1 MTLLPDLD
9 MDIDLMGAQPALFK
23 LYTQLAL
30 FFPLSEEEGQV
41 PASRDTTVIT
51 AIITAGLAE
60 LAKTFPWV
68 AGQVVDVNANANSHS
83 DDSDSDDRAKPLFR
97 IRPYE
102 PVPQCIVRD
111 YTSDAEIASLA
122 QIIDAGFPMRMLGE
136 ETWAPCPTL
145 AALGFDP
152 RKASGEDDRPAPVML
167 VQISY
172 IRGGMVLCVNLQH
185 NVCDMMGQAAV
196 IGWLSKAC
204 AGEEFTRE
212 ERKVGNMVRTGVV
225 PLIEDEGWV
234 PGMELQNQLFPPAPT
249 VVKEEDTAE
258 STVAGAP
265 VKCRWVY
272 FDFSASSLKTLKD
285 LATTT
290 LPQDFTSFIST
301 DDALTAFIF
310 LSVLRARQTRLPPS
324 TPTTLAR
331 AVDARRYLN
340 IHPNYPGI
348 LQNMAYT
355 RYTLST
361 LLSTPLG
368 HIAATMRHSV
378 DPAASDIAFRTRS
391 LVTFL
396 AQSPD
401 NAAKTSPTATLDMS
415 VDVALSSWTKVPAY
429 EWDFGRGLG
438 KAVAVRRPGFVPVE
452 GLVYLMP
459 KGREGSVAVAM
470 CLREEDLGVLKRDG
484 EWERMATYVG

>member
-1 MTLLPDLD
+1 MALPNLD

-23 LYTQLAL
+23 LYTQLAF
-30 FFPLSEEEGQV
+30 FFPLSEAVAASQHQV
-41 PASRDTTVIT
+41 T

-60 LAKTFPWV
+60 LAKNFPWA
-68 AGQVVDVNANANSHS
+68 AGQVVNANS
-83 DDSDSDDRAKPLFR
+83 DPKAAPLYK

-102 PVPQCIVRD
+102 PVPQLIVRD
-111 YTSDAEIASLA
+111 YTSDSEIPSLS
-122 QIIDAGFPMRMLGE
+122 QITDAGFPMQMLGE
-136 ETWAPCPTL
+136 HVWAPCPTL

-152 RKASGEDDRPAPVML
+152 RKASGKDDRPAPVML

-204 AGEEFTRE
+204 RGEQFTE
-212 ERKVGNMVRTGVV
+212 EELKVGNMARRGVV
-225 PLIEDEGWV
+225 SLIEDECWS
-234 PGMELQNQLFPPAPT
+234 PGTELQNQLFPPAPT
-249 VVKEEDTAE
+249 VGKEPDTAE
-258 STVAGAP
+258 SKITEAP
-265 VKCRWVY
+265 VKSSWMY
-272 FDFSASSLKTLKD
+272 FDFSASSLKSLKD

-301 DDALTAFIF
+301 DDALSALIF
-310 LSVLRARQTRLPPS
+310 LSVLRARQPRLPPS

-340 IHPNYPGI
+340 VHSNYPGI

-355 RYTLST
+355 SYNLST

-368 HIAATMRHSV
+368 HIAATMRQSV
-378 DPAASDIAFRTRS
+378 DPETSDVAWRTRS
-391 LVTFL
+391 LITFL

-401 NAAKTSPTATLDMS
+401 NATKTSPTATLDMGI
-415 VDVALSSWTKVPAY
+415 DIALSSWTKVPAY
-429 EWDFGRGLG
+429 EWDFGLGLG
-438 KAVAVRRPGFVPVE
+438 KAVAVRRPGLVPVE

-459 KGREGSVAVAM
+459 KSPDESVAVAM
-470 CLREEDLGVLKRDG
+470 CLREEDLECLERDL
-484 EWERMATYVG
+484 EWQRFAKYVG

>member
-1 MTLLPDLD
+1 MTLPDLD

-30 FFPLSEEEGQV
+30 FFPLSEAL
-41 PASRDTTVIT
+41 PASRNGIT
-51 AIITAGLAE
+51 SIITAGLAE
-60 LAKTFPWV
+60 LARNFPWV
-68 AGQVVDVNANANSHS
+68 AGQVVDVNAANSHS
-83 DDSDSDDRAKPLFR
+83 DSDDKAKPLYR
-97 IRPYE
+97 IQPHE
-102 PVPQCIVRD
+102 PVPQLIVRD
-111 YTSDAEIASLA
+111 YTSSSEAEIPGLL

-136 ETWAPCPTL
+136 RVWAPCPTL

-152 RKASGEDDRPAPVML
+152 RKASGKDDRPAPVML

-172 IRGGMVLCVNLQH
+172 IRGGVVLCVNLQH

-204 AGEEFTRE
+204 RGEEFTE
-212 ERKVGNMVRTGVV
+212 EELKVGNMVRRGVV
-225 PLIEDEGWV
+225 PLIEDEGWS
-234 PGMELQNQLFPPAPT
+234 PGTELQNQLFPPAPT
-249 VVKEEDTAE
+249 VVKESDTAE
-258 STVAGAP
+258 STVTGAP
-265 VKCRWVY
+265 VKCSWVY
-272 FDFSASSLKTLKD
+272 FDFSASSLKSLKD

-290 LPQDFTSFIST
+290 LPQDFINFIST
-301 DDALTAFIF
+301 DDALSAFIF
-310 LSVLRARQTRLPPS
+310 LSVLRARQHRLHS
-324 TPTTLAR
+324 DTQTTLAR

-355 RYTLST
+355 SYTLST
-361 LLSTPLG
+361 LLSIPFG
-368 HIAATMRHSV
+368 HIAATMRQSV
-378 DPAASDIAFRTRS
+378 DPKTSDIAFRTRS

-415 VDVALSSWTKVPAY
+415 VDIALSSWTKVPAY
-429 EWDFGRGLG
+429 EWDFGLGLG
-438 KAVAVRRPGFVPVE
+438 PAVAVRRPGFVPVE

-459 KGREGSVAVAM
+459 KSRDGSVAVAM
-470 CLREEDLGVLKRDG
+470 CLREEDLECLKRDG
-484 EWERMATYVG
+484 EWKTMATYIG

>member
-1 MTLLPDLD
+1 MTLPDLD

-30 FFPLSEEEGQV
+30 FFPLSEGLV
-41 PASRDTTVIT
+41 PASRDGIT
-51 AIITAGLAE
+51 AIITTGLAE

-68 AGQVVDVNANANSHS
+68 AGQVVNVHANSHH
-83 DDSDSDDRAKPLFR
+83 SDSESKAAPLYR

-111 YTSDAEIASLA
+111 YTSDAEIPSAS
-122 QIIDAGFPMRMLGE
+122 QIIDAGFPMKMLGE
-136 ETWAPCPTL
+136 RVWAPCPTL

-152 RKASGEDDRPAPVML
+152 REASGKDDRPAPVML

-204 AGEEFTRE
+204 RGEEFTE
-212 ERKVGNMVRTGVV
+212 EELKVGNMVRTGVV
-225 PLIEDEGWV
+225 PLIEDEGWD

-249 VVKEEDTAE
+249 VVKELDTAE
-258 STVAGAP
+258 STVTGAP
-265 VKCRWVY
+265 VNCSWMY
-272 FDFSASSLKTLKD
+272 FDFSASSLKSLKH

-290 LPQDFTSFIST
+290 LPQDSTSFIST
-301 DDALTAFIF
+301 DDALSAFIF
-310 LSVLRARQTRLPPS
+310 LSVLRARQTRLPPNIS
-324 TPTTLAR
+324 TTFAR

-340 IHPNYPGI
+340 IHPDYPGI
-348 LQNMAYT
+348 LQNMTYT
-355 RYTLST
+355 TYTLST

-368 HIAATMRHSV
+368 HIAATMRQSI
-378 DPAASDIAFRTRS
+378 DPKTSDLARRTRS
-391 LVTFL
+391 LATFL
-396 AQSPD
+396 AQSPA

-415 VDVALSSWTKVPAY
+415 VDIALSSWTKVPAY
-429 EWDFGRGLG
+429 EWDFGLGLG
-438 KAVAVRRPGFVPVE
+438 PAVAVRRPGFVPVE
-452 GLVYLMP
+452 GLMYLMP
-459 KGREGSVAVAM
+459 KSRDGSVAVAM
-470 CLREEDLGVLKRDG
+470 CLREEDLECLRRDG
-484 EWERMATYVG
+484 EWVRVARCIG